1 MAYTGGFYGNMSNYH
16 SFGGMKFAPRMDKST
31 FAQILNSHPS
41 FFEEGNELAKLM
53 SEVYPKIE
61 TEIFALDKPY
71 TQLNFPHEGGVTAYF
86 GRNMTAKDLEDV

>member
-1 MAYTGGFYGNMSNYH
+1 
-16 SFGGMKFAPRMDKST
+16 
-31 FAQILNSHPS
+31 
-41 FFEEGNELAKLM
+41 M